1 MEGTNMMASI
11 RRRMPILVST
21 MVIVLGGGLFAA
33 WAQNQ
38 TYTNG
43 TALYFQDHTGALGS
57 SMFIF
62 ADASDRLNLGAGNAS
77 RVSITP
83 AGNVGIGTANPAGRL
98 EVSGGSQ
105 VMGNNSVIYFRDNT
119 GSLSNSMFFGNDSS
133 NRLLFGAGNAT
144 RMTILSSSGNIGI
157 GTMTPGDRLEIAG
170 GNQIMGNNGA
180 IYFRDNTG
188 ALTNSMYL
196 VGDTSNRLN
205 IGAGNATRM
214 TIASSGNVGIGTASP
229 AAMLHIAGNAQVD
242 GNIAAKYQDVA
253 EWVKTGAA
261 LAPGTVVTIDP
272 QKQDQVLQANE
283 PYDSR
288 VAGVVSDKPGILLGE
303 AAADR
308 VKVAQSGRVK
318 VKVDA
323 SYGSVAA
330 GDLLVTSST
339 PGYAMR
345 STPVDMGGTMI
356 HRPGTLLGKAL
367 EPLRE
372 GKGEILVLLTLQ

>member
-1 MEGTNMMASI
+1 MMASI

-83 AGNVGIGTANPAGRL
+83 AGNVGIGTANPGDRL
-98 EVSGGSQ
+98 DVGGGNQ
-105 VMGNNSVIYFRDNT
+105 VMGNNS
-119 GSLSNSMFFGNDSS
+119 
-133 NRLLFGAGNAT
+133 
-144 RMTILSSSGNIGI
+144 
-157 GTMTPGDRLEIAG
+157 
-170 GNQIMGNNGA
+170 A

-188 ALTNSMYL
+188 ALANSMYFI
-196 VGDTSNRLN
+196 GDSSNRLN
-205 IGAGNATRM
+205 IGAGNAIRM

>member
-133 NRLLFGAGNAT
+133 NRLLF
-144 RMTILSSSGNIGI
+144 
-157 GTMTPGDRLEIAG
+157 
-170 GNQIMGNNGA
+170 
-180 IYFRDNTG
+180 
-188 ALTNSMYL
+188 
-196 VGDTSNRLN
+196 
-205 IGAGNATRM
+205 GAGNATRM

>member
-1 MEGTNMMASI
+1 MMASI

-119 GSLSNSMFFGNDSS
+119 GSLSNSMFFGNDS
-133 NRLLFGAGNAT
+133 
-144 RMTILSSSGNIGI
+144 
-157 GTMTPGDRLEIAG
+157 
-170 GNQIMGNNGA
+170 
-180 IYFRDNTG
+180 
-188 ALTNSMYL
+188 
-196 VGDTSNRLN
+196 SNRLN

>member
-1 MEGTNMMASI
+1 MEEEEMEGTNMMASI

-77 RVSITP
+77 
-83 AGNVGIGTANPAGRL
+83 
-98 EVSGGSQ
+98 
-105 VMGNNSVIYFRDNT
+105 
-119 GSLSNSMFFGNDSS
+119 
-133 NRLLFGAGNAT
+133 

-253 EWVKTGAA
+253 EWVKTRGA

-272 QKQDQVLQANE
+272 QDQNQVLQASE
-283 PYDSR
+283 PYDLR
-288 VAGVVSDKPGILLGE
+288 VAGVVSDKPGLLLGE
-303 AAADR
+303 A
-308 VKVAQSGRVK
+308 G
-318 VKVDA
+318 
-323 SYGSVAA
+323 
-330 GDLLVTSST
+330 
-339 PGYAMR
+339 
-345 STPVDMGGTMI
+345 
-356 HRPGTLLGKAL
+356 
-367 EPLRE
+367 
-372 GKGEILVLLTLQ
+372 